1 MSNEQIVLVTG
12 SSKGIG
18 LSIARKFKEEKWA
31 VIQNSRNEIS
41 KASLIGDTC
50 IFADVTKSDE
60 VIILMKQIKNTYGHL
75 DAIVC
80 NVGSGKNLNSSN
92 SQERWDYFIKVN
104 LFSAT
109 NIVDQALPLLE
120 NSSVTVISSIC
131 GNSAIDGA
139 PVEYSTAK
147 AALNQYIK
155 VMAKKYAEKEIR
167 FNSVSPG
174 NVIFDG
180 SQWEEKLKSDKKN
193 TNDYIKQ
200 NVPMG
205 KFIEP
210 QDVAEMVYYLSSNN
224 SRFITGQNF
233 VIDGGQSL

>member
-18 LSIARKFKEEKWA
+18 LSIARKFKKENWA

-41 KASLIGDTC
+41 KDFLIGDTC

-60 VIILMKQIKNTYGHL
+60 VISLMKQIKDTYGHL

-80 NVGSGKNLNSSN
+80 NVGSGKNIDSSN
-92 SQERWDYFIKVN
+92 SQERWNYFIKVN

-109 NIVDQALPLLE
+109 NIVDHALPLLE

-131 GNSAIDGA
+131 GNSAINGA

-147 AALNQYIK
+147 AALNQYVK

-167 FNSVSPG
+167 FNAVSPG

-180 SQWEEKLKSDKKN
+180 SQWEEKLKSDEKN
-193 TNDYIKQ
+193 TNDYIKK

-224 SRFITGQNF
+224 NRYITGQNF
-233 VIDGGQSL
+233 IIDGGQSL

>member
-41 KASLIGDTC
+41 KDSLIGDTC

-60 VIILMKQIKNTYGHL
+60 VISLMKQIKDTYGHL

-80 NVGSGKNLNSSN
+80 NVGSGKNLDSSN

-224 SRFITGQNF
+224 SRIITGQNF
-233 VIDGGQSL
+233 IIDGGQSL

>member
-18 LSIARKFKEEKWA
+18 LSIARKFKKEKWA

-41 KASLIGDTC
+41 KDSLIGDTC

-131 GNSAIDGA
+131 GNSVIDGA

-155 VMAKKYAEKEIR
+155 VMAKKYAEREIR

-210 QDVAEMVYYLSSNN
+210 QDVAEMVYNLSSNN

>member
-1 MSNEQIVLVTG
+1 MSNDHIVLVTG

-18 LSIARKFKEEKWA
+18 LSIARKFKKENWA

-41 KASLIGDTC
+41 KDSSIGDTV

-60 VIILMKQIKNTYGHL
+60 IISLMKQIKDTYGHL

-80 NVGSGKNLNSSN
+80 NVGSGKNIDSSN
-92 SQERWDYFIKVN
+92 PQDRWDYFMKVN

-109 NIVDQALPLLE
+109 NIVDHALPLLK

-131 GNSAIDGA
+131 GDSVIDGA

-174 NVIFDG
+174 NVFFDG
-180 SQWEEKLKSDKKN
+180 SQWEEKLKSDEKN
-193 TNDYIKQ
+193 TINYIKQ

-210 QDVAEMVYYLSSNN
+210 QDVAEMVYYLSSKN

>member
-1 MSNEQIVLVTG
+1 MSDEQIVLVTG

-18 LSIARKFKEEKWA
+18 LSIAKKFKEAKWV
-31 VIQNSRNEIS
+31 VIQNSRSEILED
-41 KASLIGDTC
+41 SLIGDSS
-50 IFADVTKSDE
+50 IIADVTKSDE
-60 VIILMKQIKNTYGHL
+60 VMSLVKNIKDVYGHL

-80 NVGSGKNLNSSN
+80 NVGSGKNIDSSN
-92 SQERWDYFIKVN
+92 SQERWNYFIKVN

-109 NIVDQALPLLE
+109 NIVDHALPLLE

-167 FNSVSPG
+167 FNAVSPG

-180 SQWEEKLKSDKKN
+180 SQWEEKLKSDEKN
-193 TNDYIKQ
+193 TINYIKQ

-210 QDVAEMVYYLSSNN
+210 QDVAEIVYYLSSNN
-224 SRFITGQNF
+224 SRYITGQNF
-233 VIDGGQSL
+233 IVDGGQSI

>member
-1 MSNEQIVLVTG
+1 MNNEQIVLVTG

-18 LSIARKFKEEKWA
+18 LSIAKKFKEAKWV
-31 VIQNSRNEIS
+31 VIQNSRSEILED
-41 KASLIGDTC
+41 SLIGD
-50 IFADVTKSDE
+50 ISIIADVTKSDD
-60 VIILMKQIKNTYGHL
+60 VIRLVKNIEGIYGHL

-80 NVGSGKNLNSSN
+80 NVGSGKNIESSI
-92 SQERWDYFIKVN
+92 SQERWDHFIKIN
-104 LFSAT
+104 LFST
-109 NIVDQALPLLE
+109 SNIIDHALPLLN

-131 GNSAIDGA
+131 ADAVIDGA
-139 PVEYSTAK
+139 PVEYSTAT

-180 SQWEEKLKSDKKN
+180 SQWEEKLKSDEKY

-210 QDVAEMVYYLSSNN
+210 QDVAEMVYYLSSNK

>member
-60 VIILMKQIKNTYGHL
+60 VISLMKQIKDTYGHL

-80 NVGSGKNLNSSN
+80 NVGSGKNLDSSN

-155 VMAKKYAEKEIR
+155 VMAKKYAKKEIR

-210 QDVAEMVYYLSSNN
+210 QDVAEMVYHLSSNN

>member
-18 LSIARKFKEEKWA
+18 LSIARKFKKEKWA

-41 KASLIGDTC
+41 KDFLIGDTC

-60 VIILMKQIKNTYGHL
+60 VISLMKQIKDTYGHL

-80 NVGSGKNLNSSN
+80 NVGSGKNIDSSN
-92 SQERWDYFIKVN
+92 PQDRWDYFMKVN

-109 NIVDQALPLLE
+109 NIVDHALPLLK

-131 GNSAIDGA
+131 GDSVIDGA

-155 VMAKKYAEKEIR
+155 VMAKKYARKQRVILKQP
-167 FNSVSPG
+167 VS
-174 NVIFDG
+174 
-180 SQWEEKLKSDKKN
+180 
-193 TNDYIKQ
+193 Y
-200 NVPMG
+200 
-205 KFIEP
+205 
-210 QDVAEMVYYLSSNN
+210 
-224 SRFITGQNF
+224 
-233 VIDGGQSL
+233 

>member
-18 LSIARKFKEEKWA
+18 LSIARKFKKEKWA

-41 KASLIGDTC
+41 KDSLIGDTC

-60 VIILMKQIKNTYGHL
+60 VISLMNQIKDTYGHL

-80 NVGSGKNLNSSN
+80 NVGSGKNLNSGN

-131 GNSAIDGA
+131 GNSVIDGA

-155 VMAKKYAEKEIR
+155 VMAKKYAEREIR

-210 QDVAEMVYYLSSNN
+210 QDVAEMVYHLSSNN

>member
-18 LSIARKFKEEKWA
+18 LSIARKFKKEKWA

-41 KASLIGDTC
+41 KDFLIGDTC

-60 VIILMKQIKNTYGHL
+60 VISLMKQIKDTYGHL

-80 NVGSGKNLNSSN
+80 NVGSGKNIDSSN
-92 SQERWDYFIKVN
+92 SQERWNYFIKVN

-109 NIVDQALPLLE
+109 NIVDHALPLLE

-131 GNSAIDGA
+131 GNSAINGA

-147 AALNQYIK
+147 AALNQYVK

-167 FNSVSPG
+167 FNAVSPG

-180 SQWEEKLKSDKKN
+180 SQWEEKLKSDEKN
-193 TNDYIKQ
+193 TNDYIKK

-224 SRFITGQNF
+224 NRYITGQNF
-233 VIDGGQSL
+233 IIDGGQSL

>member
-1 MSNEQIVLVTG
+1 MNNEQIVLVTG

-18 LSIARKFKEEKWA
+18 LSIARKFKKEKWA

-41 KASLIGDTC
+41 KDSLIGDTC

-60 VIILMKQIKNTYGHL
+60 VISLIKQIKDTYGHL

-80 NVGSGKNLNSSN
+80 NVGSGKNLDSSN

-104 LFSAT
+104 LFSAS
-109 NIVDQALPLLE
+109 NIVDHALPLLE

-155 VMAKKYAEKEIR
+155 VMAKKYAKKEIR

-210 QDVAEMVYYLSSNN
+210 QDVAEMVYHLSSNN

>member
-1 MSNEQIVLVTG
+1 MNNQQIVLVTG

-18 LSIARKFKEEKWA
+18 LSIAKKFKEEKWA

-41 KASLIGDTC
+41 KDSLIGDSF
-50 IFADVTKSDE
+50 IYADVTKSNE
-60 VIILMKQIKNTYGHL
+60 VISLIKQIKDTYGHL

-80 NVGSGKNLNSSN
+80 NVGSGKNIVSSN
-92 SQERWDYFIKVN
+92 SEERWDYFIKVN
-104 LFSAT
+104 LFSSS
-109 NIVDQALPLLE
+109 NIVYHALPLLE
-120 NSSVTVISSIC
+120 KSSVTVISSIC
-131 GNSAIDGA
+131 GDSVIDGA

-180 SQWEEKLKSDKKN
+180 SQWEEKLKSDEKN
-193 TNDYIKQ
+193 TRSYIKQ

-210 QDVAEMVYYLSSNN
+210 QDVAEMVYYLSSKN

>member
-1 MSNEQIVLVTG
+1 MNNEQIVLVTG

-18 LSIARKFKEEKWA
+18 LSIARKFKKEKWA

-41 KASLIGDTC
+41 KDSLIGDTC

-60 VIILMKQIKNTYGHL
+60 VISLIKQIKDKYGHL

-80 NVGSGKNLNSSN
+80 NVGSGKNIDSSN
-92 SQERWDYFIKVN
+92 SRERWDYFIKVN
-104 LFSAT
+104 LFSAS
-109 NIVDQALPLLE
+109 NIVDHALPLLE

>member
-18 LSIARKFKEEKWA
+18 LSIARKFKKEKWA

-41 KASLIGDTC
+41 KDSLIGDTC

-60 VIILMKQIKNTYGHL
+60 VISLMKQIKDTYGHL

-80 NVGSGKNLNSSN
+80 NVGSGKNIDSSN
-92 SQERWDYFIKVN
+92 SQERWNYFIKVN

-180 SQWEEKLKSDKKN
+180 SQWEEKLKSDEKN

>member
-18 LSIARKFKEEKWA
+18 LSIARKFKKEKWA

-41 KASLIGDTC
+41 KDSLIGDTC

-60 VIILMKQIKNTYGHL
+60 VISLMKQIKDTYGHL

-80 NVGSGKNLNSSN
+80 NVGSGKNLDSSD

-131 GNSAIDGA
+131 GNSVIDGA